1 MKKIM
6 VLLTVTACVV
16 AFSSSAIAEEAS
28 KKDAKAFNLPGGPFR
43 VPVVTHGGSGIP
55 WFEPTKKGYKI
66 AKEIFPVVGEY
77 HMPEEHAD
85 MAWQLSTLQ
94 ALSAQKPDAVIT
106 SIPDNHMFDDVIK
119 EMEDSGISVIAW
131 DADDTEGSKGNARSS
146 FIGFDNVESGK
157 YLVTQI
163 WNKYWKK
170 VTGKDPNPEDMR
182 VVILICNPAAAHLQ
196 ARKTG
201 IVAQL
206 KEYGVKDDQID
217 WLETHCGDKSEA
229 KQACL
234 SYLQAHPKTN
244 MTIATQ
250 ANLGIRMAEEELGWD
265 PKRTLDAAYNLLPS
279 QVQDIQDGYT
289 DLTIMQCQLQYT
301 FMAVQQAYFHLA
313 FGFGLSD
320 VIVTPTVV
328 HQQNLKK
335 FLKAA
340 EDGWL

>member
-1 MKKIM
+1 MKKIL
-6 VLLTVTACVV
+6 VLLAGVVFLV
-16 AFSSSAIAEEAS
+16 AFNSPAITGDVS
-28 KKDAKAFNLPGGPFR
+28 KKDAKSFKLPGGPFK

-55 WFEPTKKGYKI
+55 WFEPTKRGYKI

-94 ALSAQKPDAVIT
+94 VLLAQKPDAVIT
-106 SIPDNHMFDDVIK
+106 SIPDDHMFDEVIK
-119 EMEDSGISVIAW
+119 DFEDSGIPVIAW
-131 DADDTEGSKGNARSS
+131 DADDTKGAKGNARSS
-146 FIGFDNVESGK
+146 FIGFDNVKSGK

-163 WNKYWKK
+163 WTKYWKK
-170 VTGKDPNPEDMR
+170 VMGKDPVAKDMQI
-182 VVILICNPAAAHLQ
+182 VILICNPAAAHLQ

-206 KEYGVKDDQID
+206 KEYGVKDDQIK
-217 WLETHCGDKSEA
+217 WLETHCGDKAEA
-229 KQACL
+229 KQACQ

-279 QVQDIQDGYT
+279 QVQDIKDGYT
-289 DLTIMQCQLQYT
+289 DLTMMQCQLQYT

-328 HQQNLKK
+328 HQQNLNK

-340 EDGWL
+340 KDGWL